1 MAEISLVSSK
11 HVNKANCRGWRKMG
25 HALVLG
31 MVGAF
36 CLTAAAGPLDGVF
49 RSGSQWGNKYWTARE
64 LWDYHRLV
72 QNGGVAYLMVESF
85 GAGNKLDMNVNGL
98 TLAGLQIET
107 LTTPI
112 YSANGYSLN
121 MCGASPFIGR
131 TATSEFKLELPLVGD
146 GTNVLRKTGAGL
158 VRFQAP
164 VNSFGAFE
172 LWEGKACAPTN
183 VTLRYFLTIG
193 SIRSGFELS

>member
-11 HVNKANCRGWRKMG
+11 HIKKANSQGWRKMG
-25 HALVLG
+25 RALAFG
-31 MVGAF
+31 MAGAF
-36 CLTAAAGPLDGVF
+36 CLTAAASPLDGVF

-121 MCGASPFIGR
+121 MCGSSSLNSDVAVRPMNGDAPHMF
-131 TATSEFKLELPLVGD
+131 SE
-146 GTNVLRKTGAGL
+146 
-158 VRFQAP
+158 
-164 VNSFGAFE
+164 
-172 LWEGKACAPTN
+172 
-183 VTLRYFLTIG
+183 
-193 SIRSGFELS
+193 